1 MKIHGDQLHNRP
13 PPWLLI
19 GVLSGLSAFAGT
31 AMAFG
36 PVIDRDLRAQSLC
49 IDFIGVSDG
58 SNCTTPANDGETRV
72 EADTVRMR
80 FLDSTAGVGED
91 GLGNSWSMLVNDY
104 RGAKD
109 PQTYFGFTLRSLDPS
124 PEDGGN
130 DILGKHV
137 LRIGP
142 STSENGSRD
151 AVAIGRDSEFV
162 EGVVSLGS
170 EFVQRRLAN
179 VAAAMQETDV
189 LIKRQL
195 EEGLLGSVSGI
206 NDRLDELE
214 EEVAALERRVARDS
228 GGTGGAGGGGGGG
241 VLGVPT
247 VVFLA
252 ALLGITWR
260 RRTIA
265 V

>member
-1 MKIHGDQLHNRP
+1 MKTHDNKLRNRP
-13 PPWLLI
+13 PPWVLI
-19 GVLSGLSAFAGT
+19 GVLSSLSAFAGT
-31 AMAFG
+31 ATAVG
-36 PVIDRDLRAQSLC
+36 PVIHGDLRAQSLC
-49 IDFIGVSDG
+49 IDFVAESDG
-58 SNCTTPANDGETRV
+58 SNCSTPANDGETRL
-72 EADTVRMR
+72 EADVLRMR

-91 GLGNSWSMLVNDY
+91 GLGNSWSLLANDY
-104 RGAKD
+104 SGAKN

-124 PEDGGN
+124 PDDGGN

-142 STSENGSRD
+142 STSANGSRD
-151 AVAIGRDSEFV
+151 AVAIGRDSELV

-179 VAAAMQETDV
+179 VAAAMQETDA

-195 EEGLLGSVSGI
+195 EEGVLGSVSGI

-214 EEVAALERRVARDS
+214 GEVAALERRVSRD
-228 GGTGGAGGGGGGG
+228 GGGSTGGGGGGG
-241 VLGVPT
+241 GLLGVPT
-247 VVFLA
+247 LVFLA

-260 RRTIA
+260 RRA
-265 V
+265 VAV